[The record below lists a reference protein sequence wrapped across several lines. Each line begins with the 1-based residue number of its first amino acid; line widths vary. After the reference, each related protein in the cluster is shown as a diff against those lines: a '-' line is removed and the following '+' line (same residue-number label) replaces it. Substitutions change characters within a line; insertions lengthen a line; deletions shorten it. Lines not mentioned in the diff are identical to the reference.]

1 MSTTQAWIDASRDML
16 LSGYVEELDVLTGAI
31 SSTSQTTITVQG
43 VASSWAKG
51 VVFEVNS
58 EMFYVTGVAG
68 GNTLSVF
75 RGYGGSTA
83 TTHANTDL
91 VRVSPK
97 IPTYRIIQSLND
109 DLNDLSSPDNG
120 LFQMKTTSFD
130 YNASVDGYN
139 LAGLTSDE
147 INSIYSVTYAD
158 VGVEATEPEITS
170 WTLKRNRDTTT
181 FSSGLALILYTPAW
195 PGKKV
200 TVMYK
205 SPLTSVSTTDLT
217 ANQSLTGLA
226 PTAYDL
232 PPLGEAMAVLTTP
245 PIRREFLD
253 AEGTSRL
260 AEEVPPG
267 AISASFRD
275 LMGRRRAR
283 LQAEAGR
290 LVARYPQVWS
300 RNSAVRPASQWSGL
314 SDG

>member
-1 MSTTQAWIDASRDML
+1 MTTTQAWVDATRDML
-16 LSGYVEELDVLTGAI
+16 LSGYVEELDVLTAGI
-31 SSTSQTTITVQG
+31 TSTSQTTVTVQG

-75 RGYGGSTA
+75 RGYGGSTP
-83 TTHANTDL
+83 TTHANSDL

-97 IPTYRIIQSLND
+97 FPTYRIVQSLND

-205 SPLTSVSTTDLT
+205 SPLTPVSTTDLT

-232 PPLGEAMAVLTTP
+232 PPLGAAMALMTTT

-253 AEGTSRL
+253 AEGTSRM
-260 AEEVPPG
+260 ADEVPPG
-267 AISASFRD
+267 GD
-275 LMGRRRAR
+275 LS
-283 LQAEAGR
+283 LF
-290 LVARYPQVWS
+290 
-300 RNSAVRPASQWSGL
+300 
-314 SDG
+314 

>member
-1 MSTTQAWIDASRDML
+1 MSTAQTWIDNTRNML
-16 LSGYVEELDVLTGAI
+16 LSGYVEEMDVLTAAV
-31 SSTSQTTITVQG
+31 SNTTVQQVTVQG
-43 VASSWAKG
+43 VATSWAKG
-51 VVFEVNS
+51 VVFEIGN
-58 EMFYVTGVAG
+58 EMFYVIDVNTAG
-68 GNTLSVF
+68 NVISVF
-75 RGYGGSTA
+75 RGYGGSTPS
-83 TTHANTDL
+83 THAIGDM

-97 IPTYRIIQSLND
+97 FPTFRIVQSLND

-120 LFQMKTTSFD
+120 LFQMKTTSFT

-158 VGVEATEPEITS
+158 IGVEATEPEVMS
-170 WTLKRNRDTTT
+170 WTLKRNRDTSA
-181 FSSGLALILYTPAW
+181 FASGLALVLYTGAW
-195 PGKKV
+195 PGQTV

-205 SPLTSVSTTDLT
+205 SPLTQITDGTTALSTV
-217 ANQSLTGLA
+217 GLA
-226 PTAYDL
+226 ATAYDL
-232 PPLGEAMAVLTTP
+232 PPLGAAMALMTTT

-283 LQAEAGR
+283 LQAESGR
-290 LVARYPQVWS
+290 LVARYPQMWTRS
-300 RNSAVRPASQWSGL
+300 SAVRPTSQWSGY